1 MEDQI
6 FILLLGIPIFIGTV
20 FLSIGI
26 GIGMN
31 VRNKKK
37 CCTQPVMATVIKL
50 VQRRTSSDVDIH
62 DIATYS
68 WFPVYQY
75 EYNEKTYTRESS
87 FGNSKKIYKEG
98 QTLYLFI
105 NPKDPEK
112 IYNSM
117 DKQGLFAKIFI
128 GIGIGLLA
136 IGIIIFCLG
145 KII

>member
-31 VRNKKK
+31 ERNKKK

-75 EYNEKTYTRESS
+75 EYNEK
-87 FGNSKKIYKEG
+87 
-98 QTLYLFI
+98 
-105 NPKDPEK
+105 